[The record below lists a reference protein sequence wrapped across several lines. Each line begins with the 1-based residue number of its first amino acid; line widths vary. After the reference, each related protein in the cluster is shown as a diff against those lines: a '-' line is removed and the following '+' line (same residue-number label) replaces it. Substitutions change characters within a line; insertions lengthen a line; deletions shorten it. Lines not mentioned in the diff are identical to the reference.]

1 MFNYSN
7 DNVYVGVYRSHTS
20 KSSNMERDV
29 WSGDKNRTTN
39 YNLGSDSTVTIS
51 MGAENDGKK
60 QEAAKEV
67 PVWMSQSTVEGGQ
80 EDSRVSRHK
89 GEGEEKVAAER
100 VNRGEGVRIGRKG
113 EDDRVSV

>member
-20 KSSNMERDV
+20 KLSNIERDV

-89 GEGEEKVAAER
+89 GEGG
-100 VNRGEGVRIGRKG
+100 GEGGSRESKPGG
-113 EDDRVSV
+113 GG

>member
-80 EDSRVSRHK
+80 EDSRVSRHRGK
-89 GEGEEKVAAER
+89 GRRRWQQRE
-100 VNRGEGVRIGRKG
+100 
-113 EDDRVSV
+113 